1 MHMNSWFQ
9 KLHSTQK
16 TMACHDKYWCHQ
28 FKTHKLMVSQKIMD
42 YHENL
47 RHLVAKWYVMSCH
60 HHMENQVV
68 INCNGQQYFQLVNK

>member
-9 KLHSTQK
+9 KIHSTQK

-28 FKTHKLMVSQKIMD
+28 FKTHKFMVSQKIMD

-47 RHLVAKWYVMSCH
+47 
-60 HHMENQVV
+60 
-68 INCNGQQYFQLVNK
+68 